1 MSKKSDQLVA
11 AKVAT
16 ASIRARRLQEGFRVF
31 ADVVTEAEPVK
42 SPGLNTGLSD
52 SSTRVVPESVYQISN
67 HKGARKRYVR
77 VIQVFGDGNDLAEC
91 ELIHAEDADGLDL
104 VGSRLNCSVNTL
116 CDPDQYPKYQFS
128 PEVWLRKVTQ
138 PLAAKKKEVAAIVDA
153 YLECNR
159 FALAGL
165 GGVSVGAT
173 LSALAKIL
181 KPIFGG
187 MTLVLLLS
195 WIKRKIEASMPSE
208 NDVPKQSFN
217 KKISEMFRTQ
227 DKKQAE
233 RLTFRSP
240 QQDTKFGITE
250 KEQKE
255 RAKSVPAPMHK

>member
-1 MSKKSDQLVA
+1 MSKKSDQIAA

-16 ASIRARRLQEGFRVF
+16 ASIRARHLKEGFRVF
-31 ADVVTEAEPVK
+31 ADVVTEPEPVK
-42 SPGLNTGLSD
+42 TPGLSIGLPD
-52 SSTRVVPESVYQISN
+52 SCTHVVPESVYQISN

-77 VIQVFGDGNDLAEC
+77 VIQVFGDDNDMADC
-91 ELIHAEDADGLDL
+91 ELIHAEDADGLDM
-104 VGSRLNCSVNTL
+104 VGARLNCSVSTL

-128 PEVWLRKVTQ
+128 PEVWLRKVQQ
-138 PLAAKKKEVAAIVDA
+138 PLAVKKQEVAAIVDA
-153 YLECNR
+153 YLDCNR
-159 FALAGL
+159 FAIAGL

-195 WIKRKIEASMPSE
+195 WIKRKIEAAMPNE
-208 NDVPKQSFN
+208 NEAPKQSFS
-217 KKISEMFRTQ
+217 KKISEMFRSQ

-233 RLTFRSP
+233 RLTFHSP
-240 QQDTKFGITE
+240 QQDRKFGITE

-255 RAKSVPAPMHK
+255 RAKAVPAPMHK